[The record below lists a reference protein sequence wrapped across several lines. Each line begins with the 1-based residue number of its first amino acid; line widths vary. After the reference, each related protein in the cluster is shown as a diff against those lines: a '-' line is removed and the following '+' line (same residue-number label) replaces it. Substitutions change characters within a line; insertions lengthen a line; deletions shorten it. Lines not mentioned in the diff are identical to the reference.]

1 MKESELHAETM
12 LQNLV
17 RLGSDGKWDTKVY
30 NNIIILLTTHKDSLE
45 SGNLAIHELVVCIIC
60 SSNPPMRP

>member
-30 NNIIILLTTHKDSLE
+30 NNNYYYTFDNTQKLIGKWQF
-45 SGNLAIHELVVCIIC
+45 GN
-60 SSNPPMRP
+60 S

>member
-17 RLGSDGKWDTKVY
+17 RLASDGRVGQKSVY
-30 NNIIILLTTHKDSLE
+30 MTTHKDFHWKV
-45 SGNLAIHELVVCIIC
+45 AI
-60 SSNPPMRP
+60 